1 MLPYDE
7 NLNNHI
13 DMDKEIKNILDGVT
27 LVEMFSLALSKLE
40 DNIEAVNSLNVFP
53 VPDGD
58 TGTNMVLTLKSVVEA
73 ARDNTVESAG
83 EVAKT
88 LTKAAL
94 NGARGNSGVILY
106 SFIKGFSLGIG
117 DSEELDDSLFVKS
130 LEQSKLSA
138 YKSVSKPV
146 EGTMLTVIS
155 RVYDIASKSL
165 AYVSGLSE
173 LLEIVVKEA
182 NKTVKETQFMLP
194 VLEKAGVVDSGGYG
208 LQLILEGMYQY
219 SAGLT
224 KFESLDVGTKIPK
237 LLSTRNSGLIESKNG
252 DSELN
257 QFSSSG
263 DYFHEIEG
271 DDYGY
276 CTQFLVEGDKLDV
289 DFIRDEVSSI
299 GSSTAVIGDS
309 SNVRIHIHL
318 EDPGSAI
325 SFMVPYGII
334 SEVSIQNMDQQHE
347 EFKVK
352 NPAALNGFSIISV
365 AAGSGIIELFREY
378 GVDAIVEAGQT
389 SNPSIKQLLD
399 AIDKV
404 ASEEVVLLPN
414 NSNIILSANEAAKSS
429 AKNVSVIP
437 SKSIPQGISALL
449 ALDKEKSL
457 EVSLP
462 AALDVIEDIC
472 VGEIARSVRSF
483 EIDNGETIAKGE
495 YLGVLNG
502 EVVVGGKDL
511 VEVVLN
517 LIKKGLTDSCELIS
531 IYWSDSIGANLAQEI
546 SDVIVSKFENID
558 VEMFEG
564 NQPIY
569 DLIISME

>member
-1 MLPYDE
+1 
-7 NLNNHI
+7 
-13 DMDKEIKNILDGVT
+13 
-27 LVEMFSLALSKLE
+27 
-40 DNIEAVNSLNVFP
+40 
-53 VPDGD
+53 
-58 TGTNMVLTLKSVVEA
+58 
-73 ARDNTVESAG
+73 
-83 EVAKT
+83 
-88 LTKAAL
+88 
-94 NGARGNSGVILY
+94 
-106 SFIKGFSLGIG
+106 
-117 DSEELDDSLFVKS
+117 
-130 LEQSKLSA
+130 
-138 YKSVSKPV
+138 
-146 EGTMLTVIS
+146 MLTVIS

-263 DYFHEIEG
+263 DYFHEIEE

-352 NPAALNGFSIISV
+352 NPAALNGFSIVSV

>member
-1 MLPYDE
+1 M
-7 NLNNHI
+7 
-13 DMDKEIKNILDGVT
+13 
-27 LVEMFSLALSKLE
+27 
-40 DNIEAVNSLNVFP
+40 
-53 VPDGD
+53 
-58 TGTNMVLTLKSVVEA
+58 
-73 ARDNTVESAG
+73 
-83 EVAKT
+83 
-88 LTKAAL
+88 
-94 NGARGNSGVILY
+94 
-106 SFIKGFSLGIG
+106 
-117 DSEELDDSLFVKS
+117 
-130 LEQSKLSA
+130 
-138 YKSVSKPV
+138 
-146 EGTMLTVIS
+146 
-155 RVYDIASKSL
+155 
-165 AYVSGLSE
+165 
-173 LLEIVVKEA
+173 
-182 NKTVKETQFMLP
+182 
-194 VLEKAGVVDSGGYG
+194 
-208 LQLILEGMYQY
+208 
-219 SAGLT
+219 
-224 KFESLDVGTKIPK
+224 
-237 LLSTRNSGLIESKNG
+237 
-252 DSELN
+252 
-257 QFSSSG
+257 
-263 DYFHEIEG
+263 
-271 DDYGY
+271 
-276 CTQFLVEGDKLDV
+276 
-289 DFIRDEVSSI
+289 
-299 GSSTAVIGDS
+299 
-309 SNVRIHIHL
+309 
-318 EDPGSAI
+318 
-325 SFMVPYGII
+325 
-334 SEVSIQNMDQQHE
+334 
-347 EFKVK
+347 
-352 NPAALNGFSIISV
+352 
-365 AAGSGIIELFREY
+365 FREY

-472 VGEIARSVRSF
+472 VGEISRSVRSF

-546 SDVIVSKFENID
+546 SDAITSKFENIE

-569 DLIISME
+569 DLIMSME